1 MKKKV
6 FLALLVLMVGTLPV
20 TATWYVWQNPAGG
33 AWDDSANWNP
43 ATGYPNSAGDVA
55 VFTNLYLTSNQVLQ
69 VTLPANAV
77 TVGMVR
83 VIGASNMYELIGGRL
98 VLTNAASAN
107 ATIYTATA
115 FSLNR
120 PAYLSVL
127 SEVEFLQDT
136 LIALSHY
143 NLNDGLYL
151 QGRLYGNGTITR
163 GVSTSTGGACT
174 ITNPANEFTGL
185 VRAHSGYQTYVYNN
199 ALSNCAGVK
208 VSYNG
213 SFGCYGY
220 DTIRT
225 ITFNTIGQLTFPG
238 GSGGNSYGDWILNS
252 TNVTFTIY
260 SGRTLYGSLSGTG
273 DVTIAGNTYLNLYGA
288 VKPGGDT
295 VGSLSLI
302 KTGGNLQIG
311 IAASR
316 AQLHIDVAGSGG
328 VPGVDHDYLLVRDTV
343 AALNLS
349 NIVLHAHGTGW
360 QETNWFLEVLGTNG
374 LGYIGTFF
382 DVTNDT
388 GKVSE
393 VIYDTANRRVGLL
406 VIPEPALLSGLALAM
421 ALGHR
426 RRQ

>member
-6 FLALLVLMVGTLPV
+6 FLALLILMVGTLPA
-20 TATWYVWQNPAGG
+20 TATWYVWQNTAGG
-33 AWDDSANWNP
+33 AWDDTANWDP
-43 ATGYPNSAGDVA
+43 ATGYPNSVDDVA

-77 TVGMVR
+77 TVAMVR
-83 VIGASNMYELIGGRL
+83 VIGASNMYQLIGGRL
-98 VLTNAASAN
+98 VLTNAASTN
-107 ATIYTATA
+107 ATIYTATT
-115 FSLNR
+115 FSLPR

-163 GVSTSTGGACT
+163 GVSTTVGGNCT

-185 VRAHSGYQTYVYNN
+185 VRVHSRYQTYVYNN
-199 ALSNCAGVK
+199 ALSNCAGVE
-208 VSYNG
+208 VSHDG
-213 SFGCYGY
+213 SFGCFGY
-220 DTIRT
+220 DTTRT
-225 ITFNTIGQLTFPG
+225 ITFNTRGLLSFAG
-238 GSGGNSYGDWILNS
+238 ASAGNSYGDWILNS
-252 TNVTFTIY
+252 TGVIFTIY
-260 SGRTLYGSLSGTG
+260 AGRTLYGSLSGIG
-273 DVTIAGNTYLNLYGA
+273 DVTIAGNSYLNLYGA

-302 KTGGNLQIG
+302 KAAGNFRLG

-343 AALNLS
+343 AAMDLS
-349 NIVLHAHGTGW
+349 NIVLHAHGTGG

-374 LGYIGTFF
+374 LGYVGTFF
-382 DVTNDT
+382 DVINDT
-388 GKVSE
+388 GNVSE

-406 VIPEPALLSGLALAM
+406 VIPEPALFSGLALAV
-421 ALGHR
+421 ALGR
-426 RRQ
+426 RRS